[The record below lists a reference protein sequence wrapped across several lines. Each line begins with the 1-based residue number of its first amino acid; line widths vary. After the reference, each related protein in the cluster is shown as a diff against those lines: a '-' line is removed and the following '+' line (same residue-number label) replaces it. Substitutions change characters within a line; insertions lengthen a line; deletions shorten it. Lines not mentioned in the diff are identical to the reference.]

1 MVKEVNFEA
10 DLKTIRG
17 LIDEFSKDNQ
27 KLSELLNTIVDEIE
41 ADKSRYVG
49 QDISVIVNQMRYEA
63 IDREVAA
70 FSKKWFLNP
79 EEVRYEVFNF
89 KDGKLANETN
99 LKEKADYTAYKNST
113 DNPMSKFRFWKEMI
127 EDFKNELMS
136 SVQPLL
142 Q

>member
-1 MVKEVNFEA
+1 M
-10 DLKTIRG
+10 
-17 LIDEFSKDNQ
+17 
-27 KLSELLNTIVDEIE
+27 
-41 ADKSRYVG
+41 
-49 QDISVIVNQMRYEA
+49 IVNQMRYEA

-142 Q
+142 